1 MLSVKERR
9 MADTTE
15 SDERVAIVA
24 MDGSK
29 HAEQAWQWFLENI
42 HKEGDRCI
50 LLYCVD
56 HPVWMPTDPHQI
68 AQAYHEEERRAQRV
82 LDKLKELVQQSSAK
96 SEVVKAI
103 GEPGETIVK
112 KAEEIGAELI
122 VVGCRGL
129 GQIRRTFL
137 GSVSDYVLHHSSVP
151 VFVCRH

>member
-1 MLSVKERR
+1 

-15 SDERVAIVA
+15 SDGRVAIVA
-24 MDGSK
+24 MDGST
-29 HAEQAWQWFLENI
+29 HAEQAWRWFLENI
-42 HKEGDRCI
+42 HREGDRCV

-56 HPVWMPTDPHQI
+56 HRKNFTYGSVWMPTDPHQI

-82 LDKLKELVQQSSAK
+82 IDKLKEMVQQSPAK
-96 SEVVKAI
+96 SEVVKAS